1 MTLANAVLAVIWL
14 GVIAYAVFGGAD
26 FGAGIWDLF
35 AGSADAGK
43 QPRELLERS
52 IGPVWEANHVW
63 LIFVLV
69 YLWTAFP
76 EAFVSIMTTLYIP
89 MMLAGFGIVLRGS
102 SFAFRKWASRLR
114 YRRMFGIGFAAASLL
129 TPFFLGTV
137 AGGVA
142 SGRVP
147 LGNAAGDPWTSWI
160 NPTSILGGTLA
171 VVVSAYVAAVLAARD
186 AARSDR
192 LDLASYFRVRALAS
206 GVGAGLVAAV
216 GIFVIRADAP
226 LLFEGLTDTYG
237 GAVVLVSIVAG
248 ATSLVA
254 IYRRKRQLS
263 RVAAVAATVT
273 ILWGWGLGQYPWLL
287 PNVLTIQEGAAPDA
301 VLVALLVA
309 FAGAA
314 VLAVPALIWLYA
326 LTDTGALDTDRPIRS
341 DTSDALL
348 LELVAAEGRSGDDDR
363 RYRKR

>member
-35 AGSADAGK
+35 AGDPERGK
-43 QPRELLERS
+43 EPRALLERS

-69 YLWTAFP
+69 YLWTGFP

-102 SFAFRKWASRLR
+102 SFAFRKWASQLR
-114 YRRMFGIGFAAASLL
+114 YRRMFGIAFAASSLL

-147 LGNAAGDPWTSWI
+147 LGNAAGDPWTSWL
-160 NPTSILGGTLA
+160 NPTSMLGGTLA
-171 VVVSAYVAAVLAARD
+171 VVVSAYVASVLASRD
-186 AARSDR
+186 AARSNR
-192 LDLASYFRVRALAS
+192 ADLASYFRTRALAS
-206 GVGAGLVAAV
+206 GVVAGVVAAV

-226 LLFEGLTDTYG
+226 VLFEGLTDTYG
-237 GAVVLVSIVAG
+237 GVVALVSLATGVTSLLSVYVRRHQVARIAAVG
-248 ATSLVA
+248 ATA
-254 IYRRKRQLS
+254 
-263 RVAAVAATVT
+263 T
-273 ILWGWGLGQYPWLL
+273 ILWGWALGQYPWLL
-287 PNVLTIQEGAAPDA
+287 PDVLTIEEGAAPDA

-309 FAGAA
+309 FVGAA
-314 VLAVPALIWLYA
+314 LLAVPGLIWLYT
-326 LTDTGALDTDRPIRS
+326 LTDKGALDTARPVRS

-348 LELVAAEGRSGDDDR
+348 QRLVATEATSVDDD
-363 RYRKR
+363 

>member
-14 GVIAYAVFGGAD
+14 GVTAYAVFGGAD
-26 FGAGIWDLF
+26 FGAGIWDLL
-35 AGSADAGK
+35 AGDSDRGK
-43 QPRELLERS
+43 EPRSLLERS

-76 EAFVSIMTTLYIP
+76 VAFVSIMTTLYIP
-89 MMLAGFGIVLRGS
+89 MMLAGIGIVLRGS
-102 SFAFRKWASRLR
+102 SFAFRKWASQLR
-114 YRRMFGIGFAAASLL
+114 YRRMFGIGFAASSLL

-147 LGNAAGDPWTSWI
+147 LGNAAGDPWTSWL

-192 LDLASYFRVRALAS
+192 IDLALYFRTRALVS
-206 GVGAGLVAAV
+206 GIVAGSVAAV

-226 LLFEGLTDTYG
+226 TLFDGLTGAYG
-237 GAVVLVSIVAG
+237 AVVVLVSAIAG
-248 ATSLVA
+248 VMSLVA
-254 IYRRKRQLS
+254 IYLRKRQLS

-273 ILWGWGLGQYPWLL
+273 ILWGWALGQYPWLL
-287 PNVLTIQEGAAPDA
+287 PDVLTIEEGAAPDV
-301 VLVALLVA
+301 VLIALLLA
-309 FAGAA
+309 FVGAA
-314 VLAVPALIWLYA
+314 VLAVPSLIWLYA
-326 LTDTGALDTDRPIRS
+326 LTDSGALDTARPIRS

-348 LELVAAEGRSGDDDR
+348 LDLVLAENGPVDDD
-363 RYRKR
+363 